1 MPPVPLCISST
12 RNFVVFVHSPT
23 ILMNINHR
31 ATDSSLFSPKKRRR
45 KTSWSSSSRF
55 PCSHGTPPNLYTA
68 RQYPDRLYTCWCHI
82 FYQKPIYITL
92 PPTPPPPLLFRSMPF
107 WLVRLACYT
116 SFFSFHSSI
125 YVETIHQKTAPA
137 SSISICFSCSYS
149 SRRGREKGLGS
160 WPGIRIFR
168 GFSYVPYARFDK
180 YNHALY
186 ICT

>member
-1 MPPVPLCISST
+1 
-12 RNFVVFVHSPT
+12 
-23 ILMNINHR
+23 
-31 ATDSSLFSPKKRRR
+31 
-45 KTSWSSSSRF
+45 
-55 PCSHGTPPNLYTA
+55 
-68 RQYPDRLYTCWCHI
+68 
-82 FYQKPIYITL
+82 
-92 PPTPPPPLLFRSMPF
+92 MPF

-125 YVETIHQKTAPA
+125 YVETIHQKAAPA

-180 YNHALY
+180 YNHARY
-186 ICT
+186 IYMYIVHTHTLREREGIHISPVLSIRIFTSPVLFVVPVERKKGKEELEMFCLGSADM